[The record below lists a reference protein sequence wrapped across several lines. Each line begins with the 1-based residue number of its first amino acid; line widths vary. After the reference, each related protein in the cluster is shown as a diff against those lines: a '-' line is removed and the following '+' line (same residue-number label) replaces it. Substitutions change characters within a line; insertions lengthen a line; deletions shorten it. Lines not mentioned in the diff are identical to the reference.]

1 MRRLILGILGAALL
15 FGGGGAATENG
26 QTTGLRLFVPS
37 ADEITRVF
45 TAYAAGDDR
54 AIEPW
59 TTQRL
64 NFSLE
69 ALRDLETIVR
79 RSAVTRR
86 MRLAFVF
93 EAFQAS
99 STLLLGDRMLAIGRR
114 MLEDG
119 AKPLGVDPA
128 EDAFEVLWLAARLL
142 AGPAAPRS
150 AAARGCAGH

>member
-26 QTTGLRLFVPS
+26 QTTGLRLCVPS

-93 EAFQAS
+93 EASQAS
-99 STLLLGDRMLAIGRR
+99 STAASRRSHAGDWPADAGRR
-114 MLEDG
+114 REASG
-119 AKPLGVDPA
+119 
-128 EDAFEVLWLAARLL
+128 R
-142 AGPAAPRS
+142 RS
-150 AAARGCAGH
+150 G